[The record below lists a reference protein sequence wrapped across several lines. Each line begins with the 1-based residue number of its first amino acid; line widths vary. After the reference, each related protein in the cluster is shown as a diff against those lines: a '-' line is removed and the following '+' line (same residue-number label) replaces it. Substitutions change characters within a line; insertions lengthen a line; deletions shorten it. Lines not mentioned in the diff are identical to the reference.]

1 MALKATIHNFDVE
14 ISDVDRGVY
23 ETLALCVARQPS
35 ETAPYM
41 VTRLLAY
48 CLEYREGIVFT
59 EGVAAGDQPAVCVRD
74 LTGRLTAWIEVGM
87 PEADRLHRG
96 AKLAERVAVYTHRD
110 ADKLVRQLAGAKIH
124 RASEI
129 PIFAFGSG
137 FVDTIA
143 ESIGRRSRISLSVTE
158 RQLYVEL
165 DGKTFETAIA
175 EHRLPADG
183 HRAGLAS
190 AADPR

>member
-129 PIFAFGSG
+129 PIYAFGSG
-137 FVDTIA
+137 FVDRIA
-143 ESIGRRSRISLSVTE
+143 ESMGRRSRISLSVTE

-165 DGKTFETAIA
+165 DGKTFETPIA
-175 EHRLPADG
+175 EHRLPA
-183 HRAGLAS
+183 A
-190 AADPR
+190 

>member
-129 PIFAFGSG
+129 PIFAFGAG

-143 ESIGRRSRISLSVTE
+143 EAMGRRSRISLSVTE

-165 DGKTFETAIA
+165 DGKTFETPIA
-175 EHRLPADG
+175 EHRILEA
-183 HRAGLAS
+183 
-190 AADPR
+190 